1 MDSGPRPVFEL
12 VPGLIQ
18 VPRGLSLIVSNYCD
32 QLTVSSDHLGVD
44 LVIRVHLRPYW
55 RLSGWARNVTAV
67 CCWLNDW
74 MLHFRVVLV
83 VRC

>member
-32 QLTVSSDHLGVD
+32 QLTVSSDHLV
-44 LVIRVHLRPYW
+44 
-55 RLSGWARNVTAV
+55 ST
-67 CCWLNDW
+67 
-74 MLHFRVVLV
+74 
-83 VRC
+83 